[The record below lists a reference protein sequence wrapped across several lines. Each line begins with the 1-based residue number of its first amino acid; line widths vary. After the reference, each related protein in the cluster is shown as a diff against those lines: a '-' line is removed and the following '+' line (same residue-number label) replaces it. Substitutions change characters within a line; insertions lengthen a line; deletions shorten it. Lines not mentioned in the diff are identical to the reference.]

1 MKRILVSDPISEIG
15 LRRLREAED
24 VELDVKTDLT
34 PDELIAIIGEYD
46 GLLVRSQTKVTKEI
60 MDAATKLQVIGRAG
74 VGVDNIDVNAA
85 TERGIVVINAPDGNT
100 ISTAEHSFAM
110 LISMARWIPQ
120 AHQDLKQGIWNR
132 KKYVGVELN
141 RKNLGIIGM
150 GRIGSEVAKRA
161 KAFNMKVIAFDPYI
175 TKERA
180 EQLGVTLGTV
190 QDVVKQADFITVHT
204 PMTKETKYL
213 IDDEEFAMMKP
224 GVRIINCARGGIIR
238 ETALLKALNEG
249 IVAAAALDVYEQEP
263 PLENPLTA
271 HPNLVTTPH
280 LGASTEEAQLNV
292 AIDVAEEVYN
302 KLTDQPFRNA
312 VNMPSLSLET
322 LNHVRPYI
330 KLAEKLGILVAN
342 VILGPIEKVEIS
354 FSGDIAEKEIDIL
367 TRTVL
372 KGILSQHLGTVGEV
386 NDVNAPI
393 LAKGRGIDVVES
405 RSSKTHGFT
414 NLMTV
419 KVKTNQDDKYLA
431 GTLLNGYGARIVNFN
446 GFTVDLIPDGHL
458 IIMEHND
465 QPGIIGKFGTIL
477 GNANVNIATMQV
489 GRNELGGK
497 AIAFMGVDKEVEE
510 GNIDLLKQI
519 ENVQNIFQVEL

>member
-1 MKRILVSDPISEIG
+1 MKKILVSDPISEIG
-15 LRRLREAED
+15 LKKLREAED
-24 VELDVKTDLT
+24 IELDIKTDLS
-34 PDELIAIIGEYD
+34 PEELKNIIGEYD

-60 MDAATKLQVIGRAG
+60 IDAATKLQVIGRAG
-74 VGVDNIDVNAA
+74 VGVDNIDVKAA

-110 LISMARWIPQ
+110 LIAMARWIPQ

-141 RKNLGIIGM
+141 RKTLGIIGM

-161 KAFNMKVIAFDPYI
+161 KAFNMKVIAYDPYI

-180 EQLGVTLGTV
+180 DKLGVTLGTV
-190 QDVVKQADFITVHT
+190 EDVVKQADFITVHT
-204 PMTKETKYL
+204 PLTKETKYL
-213 IDDEEFAMMKP
+213 IDDKEFAMMKK

-238 ETALLKALNEG
+238 EEALLRALNDG
-249 IVAAAALDVYEQEP
+249 TVAAAALDVYEQEP
-263 PLENPLTA
+263 PMENPLIA
-271 HPNLVTTPH
+271 HPHLVTTPH

-312 VNMPSLSLET
+312 VNMPSLSLEI

-330 KLAEKLGILVAN
+330 QLAEKLGILVAN
-342 VILGPIEKVEIS
+342 VVFGAIEKVEIS

-372 KGILSQHLGTVGEV
+372 KGILSQHLGSVGEV
-386 NDVNAPI
+386 NDVNAPV

-419 KVKTNQDDKYLA
+419 KVKTNQDEKYLS

-446 GFTVDLIPDGHL
+446 GYTVDLIPEGHI
-458 IIMEHND
+458 IIMEHFD
-465 QPGIIGKFGTIL
+465 QPGIIGKMGTIL
-477 GNANVNIATMQV
+477 GNANINIATMQV

-497 AIAFMGVDKEVEE
+497 AIAFLGVDKEVGEDTIE
-510 GNIDLLKQI
+510 QLKQV
-519 ENVQNIFQVEL
+519 ENVQNVYQVEL